1 MILKASQRG
10 GGKQLALHLLK
21 TEENE
26 HVEVHDIQGFMA
38 DTILGALNEAHAVS
52 RGTRCKQFLFSIS
65 LNPPE
70 TASVPVETFEDAL
83 SRIEAKLG
91 LSGQPRVVVFHEK
104 EGRRHAH
111 AVYSRIDI
119 DEMKAINMSHF
130 KSKLMDV
137 SRELF
142 MEHGW
147 LMPRGM
153 MYSKLRDPATYSL
166 AEYHQARRAKIH
178 PKALK
183 EMFRECWAV
192 SDGKKAFEQ
201 ALKER
206 GFLISCGD
214 RRGYVALDHTGQ
226 IYSITRYC
234 GVKKKEVAERL
245 GAPENLPALEDAQA
259 EMAERM
265 TGTLRRFIQQAQ
277 EAQTRRAEALTRK
290 RQSMTQ
296 RHRVERQQLYKAH
309 DARWQTETQRRAE
322 RLNKGLRGL
331 WDRLTGRN
339 RNVTRQNEMEALEAM
354 RRDRAERD
362 RVVEAQITE
371 RQTLQVEV
379 RQNRQRHSAEAK
391 RLYHDI
397 AGYKRM
403 QRDVDVER
411 LSPNPELARALDLS
425 PNVNLDFDP

>member
-38 DTILGALNEAHAVS
+38 ETILGALNEAHAVS
-52 RGTRCKQFLFSIS
+52 RGTRCRQFLFSIS

-70 TASVPVETFEDAL
+70 TESVSVEVFEDAL

-91 LSGQPRVVVFHEK
+91 LVGQPRVVVFHEK

-153 MYSKLRDPATYSL
+153 MNSKLRDPATYSL
-166 AEYHQARRAKIH
+166 AEYHQARRVKIH
-178 PKALK
+178 PNALK
-183 EMFRECWAV
+183 EMFRESWAV
-192 SDGKKAFEQ
+192 SDSKKAFGQ
-201 ALKER
+201 ALMER
-206 GFLISCGD
+206 GFLLARGD

-226 IYSITRYC
+226 VYSITRYC
-234 GVKKKEVAERL
+234 GVKKRHVAERL
-245 GAPENLPALEDAQA
+245 GAPEQLPALEDAQA
-259 EMAERM
+259 EMARRM
-265 TGTLRRFIQQAQ
+265 TGTLKRFIQQAQ
-277 EAQTRRAEALTRK
+277 EAQALRSKALNQK
-290 RQSMTQ
+290 RQTMAQ
-296 RHRVERQQLYKAH
+296 RHKAERQQLYEGQ
-309 DARWQTETQRRAE
+309 DARWRAETRCRAE

-331 WDRLTGRN
+331 WDRLTRRN
-339 RNVTRQNEMEALEAM
+339 RNVTRQNEMEALDAM
-354 RRDRAERD
+354 RRDRTERD
-362 RVVEAQITE
+362 RIIEAQLAE
-371 RQTLQVEV
+371 RQALQIEV
-379 RQNRQRHSAEAK
+379 RQNRQQHTAEAN
-391 RLYHDI
+391 RLYRDI
-397 AGYKRM
+397 ARYAQM
-403 QRDVDVER
+403 QRER
-411 LSPNPELARALDLS
+411 VQGHGPQRTLSQEFAASPDISPEM
-425 PNVNLDFDP
+425 